1 VTRLSDAPLTSQ
13 ALVQVRGRVR
23 ATRGLTV
30 LAHVP
35 GARRGDWVRIE
46 RAEQTPL
53 DAEVIAFDDDLVTL
67 APLGDARGV
76 GPDDPVVWMGR
87 SWTLPC
93 SDALLG
99 RVVDGLGRPL
109 DGGPALTGTPC
120 PIVGVA
126 PAAHARPRLKR
137 MLPTGVH
144 AIDALCSLAEGQ
156 RLGIFAAAGVGKT
169 TLLGRIA
176 QHAQVDVIVACL
188 IGERGRELN
197 EFREDALNEATR
209 QRSVVVC
216 ATSDAPALE
225 RVKSAHTATR
235 AAEHFRS
242 QGKRVLLLVDSLTR
256 LVRAAR
262 DVGLAAGEPP
272 ARRGF
277 PPSAFAELAPL
288 LERTG
293 LTSEG
298 SITAFYTVLV
308 EGNDLDEPVADEAR
322 GLLDGHLVLDRALS
336 QRGHYPAI
344 DIPRSMSRLMSSVV
358 SPAHREA
365 AERVRGWLARYYEKR
380 DLVELG
386 ATQRGAD
393 PLLDRALEKLP
404 AIEALL
410 RQEQSSSLALPEL
423 IERLCRI

>member
-1 VTRLSDAPLTSQ
+1 MSQLPPASTQ
-13 ALVQVRGRVR
+13 ALTKIQGRVR
-23 ATRGLTV
+23 AARGLTV

-35 GARRGDWVRIE
+35 GARRGDWVRVE
-46 RAEQTPL
+46 RAEQKPL

-67 APLGDARGV
+67 MPLGDARGV
-76 GPDDPVVWMGR
+76 GPGDRVVWMG
-87 SWTLPC
+87 SACTFVC
-93 SDALLG
+93 GDALLG

-109 DGGPALTGTPC
+109 DGGPALTGEACALTSD
-120 PIVGVA
+120 A
-126 PAAHARPRLKR
+126 PSALDRPRVKR
-137 MLPTGVH
+137 MLATGVH
-144 AIDALCSLAEGQ
+144 AIDALCSVAEGQ
-156 RLGIFAAAGVGKT
+156 RIGIFSAAGVGKT

-197 EFREDALNEATR
+197 EFREDALNEETR
-209 QRSVVVC
+209 KRSVLVC

-235 AAEHFRS
+235 VAEYFRS
-242 QGKRVLLLVDSLTR
+242 QGKRVLLLMDSLTR

-262 DVGLAAGEPP
+262 EVGLSAGEAP
-272 ARRGF
+272 ARRGY

-293 LTSEG
+293 LTQRG

-322 GLLDGHLVLDRALS
+322 GLLDGHLVLDRALA
-336 QRGHYPAI
+336 QRGHFPAI
-344 DIPRSMSRLMSSVV
+344 DIPRSLSRLMGSVV

-365 AERVRGWLARYYEKR
+365 AERVRSWLARYYEKR

-386 ATQRGAD
+386 ATSRGAD

-404 AIEALL
+404 AIDALL
-410 RQEQSSSLALPEL
+410 RQEQRSLPLPEL